1 MMKKSTKNKIR
12 GFKKSL
18 PLTMLA
24 MPMVIYFIIFNYIPL
39 YGLVLPFKNYK
50 MSQGF
55 FGSEWV
61 GLRNF
66 KFLLHNQQLN
76 IAIRNTVCYNFV
88 FIFGGIIM
96 SVIVALLLFEV
107 GRNAVKVHQTLLYLP
122 YYISWVIVSYA
133 SRALLDMDYGQIN
146 KLLVSLGMA
155 PKLWYNVPGYWPG
168 ILIFAAIWKSFGSDA
183 VLYYASLMGVDKS
196 LFEAAKV
203 DGANRMQIIWNI
215 TLPSIKPIIIMM
227 SILKIGKIFH
237 GDFGLFYNLTF
248 DSSLLYKTT
257 DILDTYV
264 YRALITL
271 GDIGLS
277 SAVGFVQSVMGFILV
292 IVTNMVV
299 TKLDSDSAL
308 F

>member
-1 MMKKSTKNKIR
+1 MR
-12 GFKKSL
+12 EFKKSL
-18 PLTMLA
+18 PLTIMAL
-24 MPMVIYFIIFNYIPL
+24 PMIIYFIIFNYIPL
-39 YGLVLPFKNYK
+39 YGLVLPFKDYK

-55 FGSEWV
+55 FGSKWV

-66 KFLLHNQQLN
+66 KFLLNNEQLN
-76 IAIRNTVCYNFV
+76 TAVRNTVCYNFV
-88 FIFGGIIM
+88 FIFGGIIV

-107 GRNAVKVHQTLLYLP
+107 SRNAVKVHQTLLYLP

-133 SRALLDMDYGQIN
+133 SRALLDIDYGMIN
-146 KLLVSLGMA
+146 KILTGLGSS
-155 PKLWYNVPGYWPG
+155 PVQWYNVPRYWPG
-168 ILIFAAIWKSFGSDA
+168 ILIFAAIWKGFGSDA
-183 VLYYASLMGVDKS
+183 VLYYASLMGVDKA

-203 DGANRMQIIWNI
+203 DGANKLQIIWHI
-215 TLPSIKPIIIMM
+215 TLPCIRPIIIMM
-227 SILKIGKIFH
+227 SILKIGKIFY

-248 DSSLLYKTT
+248 NSSLLYKTT

-292 IVTNMVV
+292 IATNMIVRR
-299 TKLDSDSAL
+299 LDGDSAL

>member
-1 MMKKSTKNKIR
+1 MKKSSKGKIKE
-12 GFKKSL
+12 FKKSL
-18 PLTMLA
+18 PLTIMAL
-24 MPMVIYFIIFNYIPL
+24 PMIVYFIIFNYIPL
-39 YGLVLPFKNYK
+39 YGLVLPFKDYK

-55 FGSEWV
+55 FGSAWV
-61 GLRNF
+61 GLKNF
-66 KFLLHNQQLN
+66 KFLLNNEQLN
-76 IAIRNTVCYNFV
+76 TAVRNTICYNFV
-88 FIFGGIIM
+88 FIFGGIIV

-107 GRNAVKVHQTLLYLP
+107 GRNAVKAHQTMLYLP

-133 SRALLDMDYGQIN
+133 SRALLDMDYGIIN
-146 KLLVSLGMA
+146 KLLVSCGIE

-168 ILIFAAIWKSFGSDA
+168 ILIFAAIWKGFGSDA
-183 VLYYASLMGVDKS
+183 VLYYAALMGVDKS

-203 DGANRMQIIWNI
+203 DGANKLQIIWHI
-215 TLPSIKPIIIMM
+215 TLPCLRPIIIMM
-227 SILKIGKIFH
+227 SILKIGKIFY

-248 DSSLLYKTT
+248 NSSLLYKTT

-292 IVTNMVV
+292 IMTNLVV
-299 TKLDSDSAL
+299 RKLDSDSAL